1 MGMAAERV
9 RRVGGLLC
17 SLALSAALL
26 VACGLSD
33 RVSAEDAAA
42 CAKAE
47 FESVVD
53 EAAAALR
60 DLNNKNRPEFQDQLR
75 KLKEKRAWTN
85 DQFLIEAAPY
95 VKDDQIEIFDGATND
110 LLAKISSMGQEGA
123 TAKVPDCAMLSELR
137 GHMTVLISTQTEK
150 WTYMFKKLEA
160 ELAK

>member
-1 MGMAAERV
+1 MR
-9 RRVGGLLC
+9 GLLC
-17 SLALSAALL
+17 SLTFAAALL
-26 VACGLSD
+26 ASCGRLERATAQD
-33 RVSAEDAAA
+33 AAAA

-95 VKDDQIEIFDGATND
+95 VKDDQIEIFDGTTNE
-110 LLAKISSMGQEGA
+110 LLDKISSMGQEGA

-137 GHMTVLISTQTEK
+137 GHMNVLISTQTEK
-150 WTYMFKKLEA
+150 WSYMFKKLES